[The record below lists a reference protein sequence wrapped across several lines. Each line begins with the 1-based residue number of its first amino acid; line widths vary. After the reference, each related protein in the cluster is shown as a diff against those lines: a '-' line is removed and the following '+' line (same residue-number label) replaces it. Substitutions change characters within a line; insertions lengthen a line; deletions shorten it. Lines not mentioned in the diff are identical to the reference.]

1 MLITKIAAKNYK
13 TYKELDLDLSVNP
26 DQPIILIGGQN
37 GGGKTTLF
45 QAIYSALYGLEVKD
59 LAHFKRLITAS
70 VPFNKDLKI
79 ELSID
84 FKGRVLNQDFLY
96 KIVRVYALNTQNQP
110 VESVKLNFN
119 GDEFVYG
126 SAMPLAQR
134 NRMEAEVNKI
144 IKANLPKELS
154 KYFLFDAMES
164 GDLLKDDYLTRVIKE
179 NIENVMGFN
188 KYIHLGE
195 ASHKLKEKYV
205 ADSLEVASER
215 VEYQK
220 LLDSKTELENKIKL
234 LQEEQRIKLGYSIDK
249 KDLYKKAKEGKNL
262 QQDYQDQ
269 IKLLEGRIEDLKNKE
284 LDYLQS
290 VSKYSEEVE
299 LRAFVPKMI
308 NEIRDELELIVS
320 KTDVTNKNEHFNS
333 SQLNYLSEKISTF
346 FRSKKLEQLD
356 SDDLVNELT
365 EYIKTDQ
372 QTDQTN
378 SDFSYFS
385 DAEIDTI
392 RLLLNQTSI
401 NNFNYLE
408 LTKDSLQK
416 ELKQLPILQADLVET
431 KSHLS
436 VDDSSIIESFEQN
449 ESILLDLKSN
459 ISNLEKETENVI
471 KELGKYDISEEE
483 IPNPKLHLLRKIE
496 PIFNQISNAL
506 LKAKK
511 QRIEDTMKE
520 DLNSTLVAYSNQIG
534 KVELS
539 QDLSDLSFK
548 IFHKH
553 GNEIYL
559 EQLNAAS
566 KQIIVQVL
574 LKALH
579 QFGDYNPPVMIDTVM
594 GYLDEDSRA
603 SLLENYFPK
612 LSHQTILLS
621 TDSEIRTDKDLEK
634 IKEFISK
641 KYTLVRDKENQFTTV
656 SEGYFNA

>member
-13 TYKELDLDLSVNP
+13 TYKELDLDLTVNP
-26 DQPIILIGGQN
+26 DQPIVLIGGQN

-45 QAIYSALYGLEVKD
+45 QAIYSALYGLEIKD
-59 LAHFKRLITAS
+59 AEHFKRLITAS

-195 ASHKLKEKYV
+195 AAHKLKEKYV

-308 NEIRDELELIVS
+308 DEIRDELELIVS

-333 SQLNYLSEKISTF
+333 SQLNYLSEKISAF

-392 RLLLNQTSI
+392 GLLLNQTSI

-459 ISNLEKETENVI
+459 ISNLDKETENVI

-483 IPNPKLHLLRKIE
+483 IPNPKLHLLKKIE

-553 GNEIYL
+553 GNEIYI

-656 SEGYFNA
+656 NEGYFNA